1 VVYQE
6 REAREINIRLREAM
20 SRERGR
26 GRERER
32 ERERERDGKR
42 MNDGEGSTVP
52 NDKAI
57 GSVVFDAW
65 TVELSR
71 VESSELRVQPTD
83 GGDRKSFP
91 AIHFSRSLVVLR
103 SLVRRLRRRRADERR
118 RPEIARARLPNPE
131 RTGSYRQVGRPLSSE
146 LRQLVVAR

>member
-71 VESSELRVQPTD
+71 VESS
-83 GGDRKSFP
+83 
-91 AIHFSRSLVVLR
+91 
-103 SLVRRLRRRRADERR
+103 
-118 RPEIARARLPNPE
+118 
-131 RTGSYRQVGRPLSSE
+131 
-146 LRQLVVAR
+146 